1 MMILNN
7 VLMWS
12 KTLSKNVDIIALS
25 SLLIALNLNGLGPG
39 SPRRF
44 GIKVLITLCHM
55 WAAGAVF

>member
-12 KTLSKNVDIIALS
+12 KTLSKNVNIIALS
-25 SLLIALNLNGLGPG
+25 SLLIALNLNGLG
-39 SPRRF
+39 SPQRF